1 MSLTS
6 STEWLEATRR
16 FWDTDSRFEAK
27 YRRIL
32 SDPEIDAT
40 TDETVLQRLWEKRTE
55 EEVTYL
61 LDGVPL
67 RRNWTCLEI
76 GCGVGRLLGPIAGR
90 CRKVIG
96 VDISRNMVAF
106 AKEELCDV
114 ANVEVHENDGR
125 RFPFVESS
133 SVDWVYSFLAFQHM
147 TLPEIVSSNLAECA
161 RVLKPGGYLRIQTWR
176 EAPIPLPQKLKNV
189 ARSVLGIEVYHG
201 PRRWQWA
208 TKREVRFGGITF
220 HARSWRRLLRSHGF
234 RVRRLQQGV
243 GHDYWMWCTCQR
255 R

>member
-55 EEVTYL
+55 KEVTYL

-125 RFPFVESS
+125 RFPFVEFVVPSIGS
-133 SVDWVYSFLAFQHM
+133 
-147 TLPEIVSSNLAECA
+147 
-161 RVLKPGGYLRIQTWR
+161 
-176 EAPIPLPQKLKNV
+176 IP
-189 ARSVLGIEVYHG
+189 
-201 PRRWQWA
+201 
-208 TKREVRFGGITF
+208 
-220 HARSWRRLLRSHGF
+220 SWRFSI
-234 RVRRLQQGV
+234 
-243 GHDYWMWCTCQR
+243 
-255 R
+255 